1 MREVRKVFLAAV
13 AFLTLSSAVACYP
26 VLKKEAQHPEEAL
39 RQVRFFSH
47 TFRDDM
53 DRDSL
58 TLAIRRNLEYLD
70 RLNRGQYFT
79 TAPTILPASRCV
91 RATKPSWISCQK
103 GLMKVN

>member
-1 MREVRKVFLAAV
+1 MEGIRKVFLAV
-13 AFLTLSSAVACYP
+13 LGFLTLASAVACYP

-70 RLNRGQYFT
+70 RLNPDSISLR
-79 TAPTILPASRCV
+79 APRFFHPAG
-91 RATKPSWISCQK
+91 A
-103 GLMKVN
+103 